1 MRRSVDILVSEFKLL
16 RREQILPWVLVGL
29 LLAMVLAGISGRMIV
44 NGQRMV
50 AIAASEEAG
59 ALVDSLKLQAKTG
72 AETARSSGAVAY
84 SVLSQP
90 VTKAATP
97 LEGLAIGQ
105 GDLLPDTYRV
115 TARGAHTF
123 LGRTDPENSLRLL
136 SGNFDVAFIVVWVLP
151 LLAIGFL
158 FDVVAGERERG
169 VLSLAI
175 VAGASIGRFVWHK
188 WWARFVLLAA
198 VTTIGIVL
206 AGLIQQP
213 AWTATAAYI
222 LAGWILT
229 SLVYL
234 TFWCSLALVVSA
246 SAGSSEA
253 AATRLAGAWL
263 TFVVLIP
270 AVTNLIAISVMPPP
284 SRVELTAT
292 LREATEQADKAIA
305 AERERWFFDHPD
317 LQGGIDRRA
326 YYLSVARS
334 EADIE
339 KIMAPSLQQFAQN
352 ARDQQRVIEILK
364 YLSPGTLTFRSL
376 TALSGSDGPQHAN
389 FRDAV
394 VAYHHVWQDFFVKR
408 IDSDTP
414 LTAEDY
420 DQLPIFVAPQ
430 IDGRALMASSLIPLL
445 SMLALTCLLCLLGS
459 GQLRRAEVVIG
470 AHFPGG
476 RR

>member
-1 MRRSVDILVSEFKLL
+1 MRQSVDILVSEFALL

-29 LLAMVLAGISGRMIV
+29 LLATVFAGVSGRMIIDE
-44 NGQRMV
+44 QRMV
-50 AIAASEEAG
+50 AVGASEEARV
-59 ALVDSLKLQAKTG
+59 LVDSLRLQVTAG
-72 AETARSSGAVAY
+72 AETARSPGAVAY

-105 GDLLPDTYRV
+105 SDLLPDTYRLS
-115 TARGAHTF
+115 ARGAHTF
-123 LGRTDPENSLRLL
+123 LGRTDPDNSLRLV
-136 SGNFDVAFIVVWVLP
+136 SGNFDVAFLVVWVLP

-169 VLSLAI
+169 ILSLAM
-175 VAGASIGRFVWHK
+175 VAGASAGRFVWHK

-198 VTTIGIVL
+198 VTTVAIVL

-234 TFWCSLALVVSA
+234 VFWCALALVVSA
-246 SAGSSEA
+246 GADSSEA

-270 AVTNLIAISVMPPP
+270 AVTNLIAGSVMPPP

-305 AERERWFFDHPD
+305 AERDRWFFDHPN
-317 LQGGIDRRA
+317 LQEDMDRRA
-326 YYLSVARS
+326 YYVSVARS
-334 EADIE
+334 EAGIE
-339 KIMAPSLQQFAQN
+339 KIMAPLLQEFAQN

-376 TALSGSDGPQHAN
+376 TALSGSDGRQHAS

-394 VAYHHVWQDFFVKR
+394 VVYHRAWQDFFVKR
-408 IDSDTP
+408 IESDTL

-420 DQLPIFVAPQ
+420 ERLPTFMAPQ
-430 IDGRALMASSLIPLL
+430 IDARELLVSSSIPLL
-445 SMLALTCLLCLLGS
+445 SMLALSCFLCLVGS
-459 GQLRRAEVVIG
+459 RQLRSVDVIIG
-470 AHFPGG
+470 ARSLGG
-476 RR
+476 SK

>member
-1 MRRSVDILVSEFKLL
+1 MRRSVDILVSELALL

-29 LLAMVLAGISGRMIV
+29 LLAMVFAGISGRMIV
-44 NGQRMV
+44 NEQRMV
-50 AIAASEEAG
+50 AVEASEEAR
-59 ALVDSLKLQAKTG
+59 ALVDSLKVQAEVG
-72 AETARSSGAVAY
+72 AETSRSPGAVAY

-105 GDLLPDTYRV
+105 GDLLPDTYRL

-169 VLSLAI
+169 VLWLAV
-175 VAGASIGRFVWHK
+175 VAGASASRFVWHK
-188 WWARFVLLAA
+188 WWARFLLLAA
-198 VTTIGIVL
+198 VTTVAIVL

-222 LAGWILT
+222 LAGWIIT

-234 TFWCSLALVVSA
+234 AFWCALALVVSA
-246 SAGSSEA
+246 GAGSSEA

-263 TFVVLIP
+263 AFVVLIP
-270 AVTNLIAISVMPPP
+270 AVTNLIAGSIVPSP

-305 AERERWFFDHPD
+305 AERDRWFFDHPD
-317 LQGGIDRRA
+317 LQGDMDRRA

-334 EADIE
+334 EAGIE
-339 KIMAPSLQQFAQN
+339 KIMAPLLQEFARN
-352 ARDQQRVIEILK
+352 ARDQQRVIEVLK

-376 TALSGSDGPQHAN
+376 TALSGSDGRLHAG

-394 VAYHHVWQDFFVKR
+394 VVYHRAWQEFFVKR
-408 IDSDTP
+408 IESDTP

-420 DQLPIFVAPQ
+420 ERLPIFVAPQ
-430 IDGRALMASSLIPLL
+430 IDRRELLVSSLIPLL
-445 SMLALTCLLCLLGS
+445 SMLALTCLLCFVGS
-459 GQLRRAEVVIG
+459 RQLRNADVIIG
-470 AHFPGG
+470 AHSPGVS
-476 RR
+476 R